1 MRKRK
6 TEISL
11 PPDYIIQRVLEI
23 HRSMRRKIK
32 QDPELAFKPYWF
44 KTNGKSKHLV
54 AVDLLAERAFIDD
67 LTRKFGS
74 ENIRVI
80 GEECLSES
88 IDLTNETRTTVLI
101 DMIDGT
107 DLLQRGFSNWCSA
120 ITVFQPSEKKI
131 KEAFVALPSENLY
144 YATVSKFG
152 AYKKRLS
159 WSKKNKEIPLR
170 RLSCNR
176 ALKDASVCMY
186 VQKSSNLLKLLSL
199 GLHKPFMTW
208 LEKITKIE
216 QKHRNKSSS
225 DTVGF
230 RFYNLAGNPMMVKVA
245 EGVVDL
251 VIELN
256 GQAPHDVVPGAFIA
270 TKAGAVLGTVT
281 GDELPLTEI
290 AEALLQPSDSRL
302 KYILA
307 ANKSL
312 LKDISDLLCSN
323 AK

>member
-1 MRKRK
+1 
-6 TEISL
+6 
-11 PPDYIIQRVLEI
+11 
-23 HRSMRRKIK
+23 MRRKIK

-80 GEECLSES
+80 GEESLSEG

-120 ITVFQPSEKKI
+120 ITVFQPDKKKI
-131 KEAFVALPSENLY
+131 KETFIALPLKNLY
-144 YATVSKFG
+144 YATASKFG

-159 WSKKNKEIPLR
+159 WSKKNKEIPLN

-176 ALKDASVCMY
+176 TLKDASVCMY

-245 EGVVDL
+245 EGAVDL

-270 TKAGAVLGTVT
+270 IKTGAVFGTVT
-281 GDELPLTEI
+281 GCKFPLK
-290 AEALLQPSDSRL
+290 ALSETLLHPSDSRL

-307 ANKSL
+307 ASGLL
-312 LKDISDLLCSN
+312 LKNFSVLLRSIV
-323 AK
+323 K